1 MTAPSWVAYCD
12 GASRGNP
19 GPAAFGLVVLDPS
32 GRRAGEW
39 GIALGVN
46 TNQVA
51 EYEGVIRALKELRA
65 LGARRAVVKTD
76 SQFVV
81 RQFTGEY
88 RAKDERMKA
97 LLARARG
104 LAADFESL
112 TLRHI
117 ARSSEP
123 GNVRADDL
131 ANRALDA
138 GGTGAAETSI

>member
-1 MTAPSWVAYCD
+1 M
-12 GASRGNP
+12 
-19 GPAAFGLVVLDPS
+19 
-32 GRRAGEW
+32 
-39 GIALGVN
+39 
-46 TNQVA
+46 
-51 EYEGVIRALKELRA
+51 IRALIELGA

-117 ARSSEP
+117 SRSSEP
-123 GNVRADDL
+123 GNVRADAL

>member
-1 MTAPSWVAYCD
+1 MTSPVWIAYSD

-19 GPAAFGLVVLDPS
+19 GPASFGLVVLDPA
-32 GRRAGEW
+32 GRTAGEW
-39 GIALGVN
+39 GVALGVN

-51 EYEGVIRALKELRA
+51 EYEAVIRALMELKA

-97 LLARARG
+97 LLSRVRA
-104 LAADFESL
+104 LAAGFEAL
-112 TLRHI
+112 TLKHI

-123 GNVRADDL
+123 GNVRADAL
-131 ANRALDA
+131 ANKALDA
-138 GGTGAAETSI
+138 GVSNI

>member
-1 MTAPSWVAYCD
+1 MTSPVWVAYCD

-19 GPAAFGLVVLDPS
+19 GPAAFGLVVVDPA

-39 GIALGVN
+39 GAALGVN

-51 EYEGVIRALKELRA
+51 EYEGVIRALTELRS

-97 LLARARG
+97 LLARVKS
-104 LAADFESL
+104 LAAGFESL
-112 TLRHI
+112 SLTHI

-123 GNVRADDL
+123 GNVRADAL
-131 ANRALDA
+131 ANEALDA
-138 GGTGAAETSI
+138 APR

>member
-1 MTAPSWVAYCD
+1 MTASAWVAYCD

-19 GPAAFGLVVLDPS
+19 GPAAFGLVVLDPA

-51 EYEGVIRALKELRA
+51 EYEGVIRALQELRT

-81 RQFTGEY
+81 RQYTGEY

-97 LLARARG
+97 LLARVRG
-104 LAADFESL
+104 LAAEFESL

-123 GNVRADDL
+123 GNVRADAL

-138 GGTGAAETSI
+138 GAARSDETSI